1 MLANV
6 ARCRV
11 GVLPALLFQQED
23 KHASKKYEEQEEDN
37 ADNENHGGHN
47 VDC

>member
-1 MLANV
+1 M
-6 ARCRV
+6 

-23 KHASKKYEEQEEDN
+23 KHASKKKHDKQEEDN

>member
-1 MLANV
+1 MVVDADQWVNIGGSWQDFV
-6 ARCRV
+6 ACK
-11 GVLPALLFQQED
+11 QN
-23 KHASKKYEEQEEDN
+23 KYEEQEDN